1 MKSFVEMSSTNFK
14 IISGF
19 KFSLR
24 KKVLIVFLPLF
35 VILISLDTRAQEDV
49 NNLTLEDVIYIAQQQ
64 SPDALIAKH
73 RFRRSYWEF
82 RTFKATYL
90 PALSLSGTLPNFNRS
105 IDAVTQPDGSI
116 EYRERKYTEYSANM
130 YLRQKIGFTGGEV
143 FLRSG
148 LNRNDNIFPDTS
160 TTSYLSTPVNIG
172 YSQPVFQYNAYK
184 WQKEIEPMKYEEA
197 KRTYLENVE
206 DVSITATNYFFNL
219 LLSQAEKEIAAKNL
233 ANYDTLYHIAK
244 GRYNLGKIAEN
255 ELLQLEL
262 NLLRAE
268 ASVDNAELEY
278 ENNLFKLK
286 SFLRIKDDV
295 EINLIPPNDTYH
307 FDIDITKAVDEAR
320 KNTSDGLAFE
330 RRLLEAESE
339 VNRAKMQGRF
349 DAEIYAVFG
358 LTQTASGF
366 ENVYQDPLDQQQV
379 SLGLTI
385 PILDWRQ
392 AKGRI
397 RMAQSSQELVWTS
410 VEQERIDFDQNIF
423 LKVMQFGMQKKQS
436 YIAAKADTVAQK
448 RFDVTQRR
456 YMIGKVNDVLELNN
470 AQLDNDNAKKGYY
483 SSLKSYWINYYEL
496 RKLTLYDFRDD
507 KRIQFDENTI
517 LY

>member
-1 MKSFVEMSSTNFK
+1 MKKDNTRKRQYGSFFQTWLK
-14 IISGF
+14 II
-19 KFSLR
+19 
-24 KKVLIVFLPLF
+24 VLPVI
-35 VILISLDTRAQEDV
+35 ILISSYNTTAQEEI
-49 NNLTLEDVIYIAQQQ
+49 NHLALEDVIYIARQQ

-90 PALSLSGTLPNFNRS
+90 PALTLSGTLPNFNRS

-116 EYRERKYTEYSANM
+116 EYRERKFTEYSANM
-130 YLRQKIGFTGGEV
+130 YLRQKIGFTGGEI

-172 YSQPVFQYNAYK
+172 YSQPIFQYNAYK
-184 WQKEIEPMKYEEA
+184 WQKDIEPMKYEEA
-197 KRTYLENVE
+197 KRRYLENVE
-206 DVSITATNYFFNL
+206 DVAITATNYFFNL
-219 LLSQAEKEIAAKNL
+219 LLSQLEKEITAKNL
-233 ANYDTLYHIAK
+233 ANYDTLYQIAQ

-268 ASVDNAELEY
+268 AAVDNAELEY

-295 EINLIPPNDTYH
+295 EIKLIPPNETYH
-307 FDIDITKAVDEAR
+307 FDINATRAITEAR

-339 VNRAKMQGRF
+339 VNKAKMQGRF
-349 DAEIYAVFG
+349 DAEVFAVFG
-358 LTQTASGF
+358 LTQTASDF
-366 ENVYQDPLDQQQV
+366 DNVYQDPLDQQQV

-385 PILDWRQ
+385 PILDWGQ

-397 RMAQSSQELVWTS
+397 RMARSGQELVRTS

-423 LKVMQFGMQKKQS
+423 LKVMQFGMQKKQL

-448 RFDVTQRR
+448 RFDVTQQR
-456 YMIGKVNDVLELNN
+456 YMIGKVNDVRELNN

-483 SSLKSYWINYYEL
+483 SALKNYWINYYEL
-496 RKLTLYDFRDD
+496 RKLTLYDFR
-507 KRIQFDENTI
+507 KNSRIVFDESLI